1 MRRWFVLLVLLLC
14 SCSPGVSRATASP
27 PPDIEAEEYSVYS
40 DLIRHNPIG
49 YDLGSSFVVREQT
62 VADLDTFEFTLENV
76 HRLPAGLV
84 DSYRSRNAS
93 AYTLS
98 PNLDVEQDYAMM
110 SQEEFDRIFR
120 GKGSVWT
127 RFPTKHPAAGGLITF
142 SRVGFDEKGDKALAL
157 FGFRCGDLCSAGGTY
172 LLVKENGHWTVQE
185 TLMAWQ
191 S

>member
-1 MRRWFVLLVLLLC
+1 MRRGFVLLVLLLC
-14 SCSPGVSRATASP
+14 SCSPGVSRATATP
-27 PPDIEAEEYSVYS
+27 PPDIEAEEYTVYS
-40 DLIRHNPIG
+40 ALIRQNPIG
-49 YDLGSSFVVREQT
+49 YELGSSFLVREQT
-62 VADLDTFEFTLENV
+62 VADLDMFKLTLENV
-76 HRLPAGLV
+76 HRLPTGLV
-84 DSYRSRNAS
+84 DSYRARNAA

-127 RFPTKHPAAGGLITF
+127 RFQAKHPEAGGLITL
-142 SRVGFDEKGDKALAL
+142 SRVGFDEKGDKALVL
-157 FGFRCGDLCSAGGTY
+157 FGFRCGDLCGAGGTY
-172 LLVKENGHWTVQE
+172 LLVKENGNWAVQE

>member
-1 MRRWFVLLVLLLC
+1 MRRGFVLLVLLLC
-14 SCSPGVSRATASP
+14 SCSPGVSRATATP
-27 PPDIEAEEYSVYS
+27 PPDIEAEEYTVYS
-40 DLIRHNPIG
+40 ALIRQNPIG
-49 YDLGSSFVVREQT
+49 YELGSSFLVREQT
-62 VADLDTFEFTLENV
+62 VADLDMLEDTLENV
-76 HRLPAGLV
+76 PRLPTGLA
-84 DSYRSRNAS
+84 DSYRSRNAA

-127 RFPTKHPAAGGLITF
+127 RFQAKYPEAGGLITF

-157 FGFRCGDLCSAGGTY
+157 FGFRCGDLCGAGGTY